1 MRPGFLLLACLML
14 VTACSPEAPPTQGS
28 AALSP
33 PMASMADLVTWV
45 GEHAGSCHD
54 VTSPPRDEYARF
66 IGPQWAQLYE
76 PFVAEWATCSVS
88 TTFPKVGLL
97 IFHSG
102 RFADFQAHWR
112 EAMTAGE
119 VSDGPA
125 FGFGNGFAVTQ
136 GFLATSRLGLYYLR
150 CHYDD
155 PQVHRIPA
163 DVEGCVFANPE
174 HHH

>member
-1 MRPGFLLLACLML
+1 MRPRCLLPAILLTL
-14 VTACSPEAPPTQGS
+14 TACSADPPPPHGS

-33 PMASMADLVTWV
+33 PMASTTTLAAWV
-45 GEHAGSCHD
+45 GERTGACRD
-54 VTSPPRDEYARF
+54 VTTPSREDFARF
-66 IGPQWAQLYE
+66 IGPQWTTLYQ
-76 PFVAEWATCSVS
+76 PFVAEWATCSVPPN
-88 TTFPKVGLL
+88 FPKVGLL
-97 IFHSG
+97 VFRDG
-102 RFADFQAHWR
+102 RFPEFQAHWR
-112 EAMTAGE
+112 EAMASGR
-119 VSDGPA
+119 VNDGPA